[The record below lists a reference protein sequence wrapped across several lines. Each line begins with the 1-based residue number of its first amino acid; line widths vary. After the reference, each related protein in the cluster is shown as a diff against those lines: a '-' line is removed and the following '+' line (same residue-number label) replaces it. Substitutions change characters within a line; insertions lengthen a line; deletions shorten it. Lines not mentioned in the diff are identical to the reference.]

1 MAQNTKTA
9 VLVFHPHMEASRINA
24 RLMREAMGHEDEGIL
39 VRDEYAALRSGQIDI
54 PDEQAFVK
62 GCDRLVWQFPMYW
75 YSCPPLLK
83 EWEDLV
89 LTYGWAYGTH
99 GDALKGKELMLAVS
113 VGSAGENYHH
123 EGEFGYTVDELLAP
137 FKATSNLIGTVY
149 RKPFI
154 LTGVSSG
161 MSDQNL
167 EKAAKDYLSRLQDD
181 WPTQ

>member
-1 MAQNTKTA
+1 MLPCAQIRSTSLVSKHSSKALTVWYGSLPCIGTA
-9 VLVFHPHMEASRINA
+9 
-24 RLMREAMGHEDEGIL
+24 
-39 VRDEYAALRSGQIDI
+39 
-54 PDEQAFVK
+54 
-62 GCDRLVWQFPMYW
+62 
-75 YSCPPLLK
+75 CPPLLK

-99 GDALKGKELMLAVS
+99 GNALKGKELMLAVS

-161 MSDQNL
+161 MSDQSL
-167 EKAAKDYLSRLQDD
+167 EKAAKDYSSCLQGD
-181 WPTQ
+181 WPAQ